1 MAKPNQMAALD
12 EEFKVGRLESKV
24 KDYEV
29 DLAEL
34 QREVDRLQSEVN
46 SSSDAFDGTI
56 DPNLLVPSRWQ
67 PRTNFDPVEMQKLED
82 SVLAVGEVITPVLLL
97 RDTNELIDGERRT
110 RVASKLGMTIKYR
123 RLYVSD
129 EVAADYVTLVN
140 IKRTGLNPID
150 ETNAVLD
157 TITRKLNLDSREA
170 AATLIRQI
178 KNEMGGQVYKN
189 NVILKDTAQAIEGW
203 IEQFTKGSLSL
214 TSFASN
220 RLKLLNIPAEIK
232 LAISNGEVDYTKG
245 TEIAKIKDERE
256 RVKLLDRA
264 IKEDLSIREVKKAA
278 ALVKPQKKSPGDSS
292 GNAIEGKEDL
302 KYNHSSEANLKLN
315 SHLATIDPT
324 DELVSNNDLN
334 KSNVLQSQPVI
345 EESLNV
351 IIEEK
356 SELILH
362 AIRNESLPLAT
373 KHELNSLLDRV
384 IVLLNRSV

>member
-56 DPNLLVPSRWQ
+56 DPHLLIPSRWQ

-97 RDTNELIDGERRT
+97 RDTHELIDGERRT

-189 NVILKDTAQAIEGW
+189 NVILKDTAQAIEGY

-220 RLKLLNIPAEIK
+220 RLKLLNIPTEIK
-232 LAISNGEVDYTKG
+232 LAISNGEIDYTKG
-245 TEIAKIKDERE
+245 TEIAKIKDDRA
-256 RVKLLDRA
+256 RVKLLERA

-278 ALVKPQKKSPGDSS
+278 ALVKPHKKSPGDSS

-302 KYNHSSEANLKLN
+302 KYNDSSEANL
-315 SHLATIDPT
+315 ATSDPT

-334 KSNVLQSQPVI
+334 KSNVLQSPPVI

-362 AIRNESLPLAT
+362 TIRNESLSLAT

>member
-12 EEFKVGRLESKV
+12 EDFKVGRLESKI
-24 KDYEV
+24 KDYEI

-34 QREVDRLQSEVN
+34 QREVNRLQSEAN
-46 SSSDAFDGTI
+46 SSSKAFDGTI
-56 DPNLLVPSRWQ
+56 DSNLLVPSRWQ
-67 PRTNFDPVEMQKLED
+67 PRTNFDPVEMQELED
-82 SVLAVGEVITPVLLL
+82 SILAAGEVITPVLLL

-110 RVASKLGMTIKYR
+110 RVACKLNMVVKYR
-123 RLYVSD
+123 RLDVSD
-129 EVAADYVTLVN
+129 DVAADYVTLVN
-140 IKRTGLNPID
+140 IKRTDLNPID
-150 ETNAVLD
+150 ETNSVLD
-157 TITRKLNLDSREA
+157 TIARKLNLDSREA

-178 KNEMGGQVYKN
+178 KNELGGQVSKN
-189 NVILKDTAQAIEGW
+189 NVILKETAQTIESC
-203 IEQFTKGSLSL
+203 IKQFTKGSLSL

-232 LAISNGEVDYTKG
+232 LAISNGEIDYTKG
-245 TEIAKIKDERE
+245 TEIAKIKDDRE

-278 ALVKPQKKSPGDSS
+278 ALVKPPKKSQGDSS

>member
-29 DLAEL
+29 DIAEL

-157 TITRKLNLDSREA
+157 TIVRKLNLDSREA

-189 NVILKDTAQAIEGW
+189 NVILKDTAQAIEGY

-220 RLKLLNIPAEIK
+220 RLKLLNIPEEIK

-245 TEIAKIKDERE
+245 TEIAKVKDDRA
-256 RVKLLDRA
+256 RSKLLERT

-278 ALVKPQKKSPGDSS
+278 ALVKPPKKSQGDSS

-302 KYNHSSEANLKLN
+302 KYNDSEANLELN

-324 DELVSNNDLN
+324 DELVSNNDVN

-373 KHELNSLLDRV
+373 KQELNSLLDRV

>member
-29 DLAEL
+29 DIAEL

-110 RVASKLGMTIKYR
+110 RVASKLGMAIKYR

-189 NVILKDTAQAIEGW
+189 NVILKDTAQAIEGY

-232 LAISNGEVDYTKG
+232 LAISNGEIDYTKG
-245 TEIAKIKDERE
+245 TEIAKIKDDRE
-256 RVKLLDRA
+256 RAKLLERT

-278 ALVKPQKKSPGDSS
+278 ALVKPPKKSPGDSS

-302 KYNHSSEANLKLN
+302 KYNDSSEANL
-315 SHLATIDPT
+315 ATSDPT

-334 KSNVLQSQPVI
+334 KSNVLQSPPVI

-362 AIRNESLPLAT
+362 TIRNESLSLAT
-373 KHELNSLLDRV
+373 KHELNSLLDQV

>member
-29 DLAEL
+29 DIAEL

-157 TITRKLNLDSREA
+157 TIVRKLNLDSREA

-189 NVILKDTAQAIEGW
+189 NVILKDTAQAIEGY

-220 RLKLLNIPAEIK
+220 RLKLLNIPEEIK
-232 LAISNGEVDYTKG
+232 LAISNGEIDYTKG
-245 TEIAKIKDERE
+245 TEIAKIKDDRE

-278 ALVKPQKKSPGDSS
+278 ALVKPPKKSQGDSS

-302 KYNHSSEANLKLN
+302 KYNDSEANLELN

-324 DELVSNNDLN
+324 DELVSNNDVN

-373 KHELNSLLDRV
+373 KQELNSLLDRV